1 MTHASTTPIIV
12 PAPRKFHIPV
22 ALTRILIA
30 VGGLLLWEFVA
41 TFGIVQE
48 FWISK
53 PSKIFP
59 AAVLYLSSAEGWYAV
74 GLTMYE
80 AAAGFTL
87 AMILGVLSGFLM
99 TRSAYLKAV
108 LNPFVGVMNAV
119 PRLALIP
126 LFIVWFGIGSASKIM
141 MVFMICYFVVLVN
154 TISAIESVDRELVLV
169 ARLLG
174 ANKRDIQRKVI
185 IPSSIPW
192 LFAATRIC
200 VGNSFGGA
208 VVAEMVA
215 GNGGLGYMVSAAAAL
230 LNLRDVFVAVIIVM
244 AIAYCCDVLLLR
256 LERRLL
262 RWRPSSAV

>member
-1 MTHASTTPIIV
+1 M
-12 PAPRKFHIPV
+12 PV
-22 ALTRILIA
+22 ILVRILLMAGAI
-30 VGGLLLWEFVA
+30 LLWEFVA
-41 TFGIVQE
+41 TFGIVSE

-59 AAVLYLSSAEGWYAV
+59 ETIRYLSSAEGWYAV
-74 GLTMYE
+74 GLTFYE
-80 AAAGFTL
+80 AAVGFAL
-87 AMILGVLSGFLM
+87 AMVLGVLSGFLI
-99 TRSAYLKAV
+99 TRSAYIKSV

-126 LFIVWFGIGSASKIM
+126 LFIVWFGIGSMSKIM
-141 MVFMICYFVVLVN
+141 MVFLICYFVVLVN

-174 ANKRDIQRKVI
+174 ATKRDIQRKVI

-200 VGNSFGGA
+200 VGNAVGGA

-215 GNGGLGYMVSAAAAL
+215 GNGGLGFMVSAAAAM

-244 AIAYCCDVLLLR
+244 TIAYCCDVALLK

-262 RWRPSSAV
+262 RWRPAAA

>member
-1 MTHASTTPIIV
+1 MTHATVARLPVQRRFHV
-12 PAPRKFHIPV
+12 PVLLA
-22 ALTRILIA
+22 RILLA
-30 VGGLLLWEFVA
+30 VGALLLWEALA
-41 TFGIVQE
+41 TFHIVDE

-53 PSKIFP
+53 PSKVFP
-59 AAVLYLSSAEGWYAV
+59 AIVEYLSTREGWYAV
-74 GLTMYE
+74 AVTFYE
-80 AAAGFTL
+80 AVWGFIL
-87 AMILGVLSGFLM
+87 AMFFGVISGFLI
-99 TRSAYLKAV
+99 TRSEYIKSV

-126 LFIVWFGIGSASKIM
+126 LFIVWFGIDSLSKVM

-154 TISAIESVDRELVLV
+154 TISAIEGVDRELVLV

-174 ANKRDIQRKVI
+174 ANKRDIQRKVM

-200 VGNSFGGA
+200 VGNAVGGA

-215 GNGGLGYMVSAAAAL
+215 GNGGLGFMVSAAAAM

-244 AIAYCCDVLLLR
+244 AIAYCCDVLLLK

-262 RWRPSSAV
+262 RWRPSAMAS

>member
-1 MTHASTTPIIV
+1 LAIGGIV
-12 PAPRKFHIPV
+12 
-22 ALTRILIA
+22 
-30 VGGLLLWEFVA
+30 LWELVA
-41 TFGIVQE
+41 EFGIVDE

-59 AAVLYLSSAEGWYAV
+59 ETIRYLSSPEGWYAV
-74 GLTMYE
+74 GVTVYE
-80 AAAGFTL
+80 AAAGFAL
-87 AMILGVLSGFLM
+87 AIVFGVISGFLI
-99 TRSAYLKAV
+99 TRSAYVKSV

-126 LFIVWFGIGSASKIM
+126 LFIVWFGIGSPSKIM

-174 ANKRDIQRKVI
+174 AGKRDIQRKVI

-200 VGNSFGGA
+200 VGNAFGGA

-262 RWRPSSAV
+262 RWRPAAA

>member
-1 MTHASTTPIIV
+1 MTQASV
-12 PAPRKFHIPV
+12 AVAPASRGFQLPV
-22 ALTRILIA
+22 GLVRVLLTA
-30 VGGLLLWEFVA
+30 AGLLLWEFVA
-41 TFGIVQE
+41 TFGIVEE

-59 AAVLYLSSAEGWYAV
+59 EIVRYLSSREGWFAV
-74 GLTMYE
+74 ALTFYE
-80 AAAGFTL
+80 AAVGFAL
-87 AMILGVLSGFLM
+87 AMVLGVLSGFLI
-99 TRSAYLKAV
+99 TRSPYIKSV

-126 LFIVWFGIGSASKIM
+126 LFIVWFGIGSLSKIM

-174 ANKRDIQRKVI
+174 ATKRDIQRKVI

-200 VGNSFGGA
+200 VGNAVGGA

-215 GNGGLGYMVSAAAAL
+215 GNGGLGFMVSAAAAL

-244 AIAYCCDVLLLR
+244 AIAYCCDVLLLK

-262 RWRPSSAV
+262 RWRPAAL